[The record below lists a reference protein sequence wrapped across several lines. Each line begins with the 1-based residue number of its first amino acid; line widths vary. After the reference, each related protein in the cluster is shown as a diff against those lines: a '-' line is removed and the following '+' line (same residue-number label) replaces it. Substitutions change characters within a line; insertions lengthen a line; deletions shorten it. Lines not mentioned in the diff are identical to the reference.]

1 MSASPLPRLLADYRQ
16 GPLSPRETA
25 AVEAALAAQWGHAVA
40 AWPAVALPV
49 DAVVA
54 LWAARVA
61 DVEPAELADAIA
73 GLRAADLAIAAACA
87 AGDPAAL
94 RAFDATYLGN
104 LAAVL
109 ARVTT
114 SAAEVAEVAQVV
126 REKLLVPDAAGR
138 PRILDAAGH
147 GDLGGLVRVIA
158 IRTALNLR
166 RGTDRHDALE
176 DHAALANLAP
186 EGDPELAAIQAQH
199 RALIKAALEAALA
212 ALAPRQ
218 RSVLRMH
225 LIEGLTI
232 DEIGRAHDV
241 HRATAARWLEHVRDE
256 LRAATL
262 RGLRTRLGG
271 DADGIASLIRV
282 IDSRLQVSFQR
293 LLASAS

>member
-1 MSASPLPRLLADYRQ
+1 
-16 GPLSPRETA
+16 
-25 AVEAALAAQWGHAVA
+25 VEVALAEQWARAVA
-40 AWPAVALPV
+40 AWPSVTLPF
-49 DAVVA
+49 DEVVA
-54 LWAARVA
+54 LWAARVQE
-61 DVEPAELADAIA
+61 VEPAGLADAIA
-73 GLRAADLAIAAACA
+73 ALRAADLAIAAACA

-104 LAAVL
+104 LRAVL

-114 SAAEVAEVAQVV
+114 SAAEVAEVAQIV
-126 REKLLVPDAAGR
+126 REKLLVPGAAGR
-138 PRILDAAGH
+138 ARILDTAGH

-166 RGTDRHDALE
+166 RAEQRQDPLE
-176 DHAALANLAP
+176 DHAELATLAP
-186 EGDPELAAIQAQH
+186 ESDPELAAIQAQH

-212 ALAPRQ
+212 GLEPRQ

-225 LIEGLTI
+225 LVEGLTI

-262 RGLRTRLGG
+262 RGLRARLGG
-271 DADGIASLIRV
+271 DADGVASLIRV
-282 IDSRLQVSFQR
+282 LDSRLQVSFQR
-293 LLASAS
+293 LLATGP